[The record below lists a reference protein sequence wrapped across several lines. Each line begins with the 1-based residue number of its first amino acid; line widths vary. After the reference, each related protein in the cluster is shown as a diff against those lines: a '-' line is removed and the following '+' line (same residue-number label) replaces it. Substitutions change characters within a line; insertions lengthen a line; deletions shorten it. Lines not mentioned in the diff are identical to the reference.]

1 MRGFFLKKI
10 ENLTLHTRYI
20 KKNSIKYQITFKMGN
35 IQIIHKKEKKKKST
49 SNERA
54 NCNKQISQ

>member
-35 IQIIHKKEKKKKST
+35 IQIIHKKEKKKKVLAMK
-49 SNERA
+49 ERIVI
-54 NCNKQISQ
+54 NR